1 MSPAWAE
8 ASPEIEQIGITVKL
22 FAIYQ
27 EVYGVGELRWTFAPG
42 SPVAAV
48 LDRVLQEHPE
58 LEPWRP
64 CTGFGVNLQL
74 AEASHPLAEGDEV
87 VLLPPVNG
95 G

>member
-1 MSPAWAE
+1 MD
-8 ASPEIEQIGITVKL
+8 QISVTVKL

-27 EVYGVGELRWTFAPG
+27 EVYGLPELRWTFPPG

-58 LEPWRP
+58 LELWRDR
-64 CTGFGVNLQL
+64 TGFGVNLAVVDPSL
-74 AEASHPLAEGDEV
+74 PMTEGDEV
-87 VLLPPVNG
+87 VLLPPVSG